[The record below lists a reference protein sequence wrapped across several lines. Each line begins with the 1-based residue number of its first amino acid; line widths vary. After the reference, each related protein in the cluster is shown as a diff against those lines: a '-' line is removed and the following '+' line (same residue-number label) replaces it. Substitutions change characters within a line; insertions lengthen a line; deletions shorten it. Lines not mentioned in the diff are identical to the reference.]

1 MIRVRIGFVIAAL
14 AVGSSYGYAG
24 QITVAVIESGT
35 FGVTDADAE
44 SFWSGLTDAF
54 ASNLRFQ
61 VVERS
66 QLETVIDELALTL
79 SDLTSTETAVDVGRL
94 VGSEY
99 VVISSISLTGGV
111 YVLSARMVNVNTGIA
126 VASGLEKVSAAD
138 LSESTRNLAR
148 EIAAAIPTGGEVLG
162 ITRDG
167 EVIVNIGSADGV
179 LPGMKVIVYRSGEP
193 IIDPDSGRELG
204 KESIDVAELEVIE
217 VQLYGANSKILKEYY
232 PVREGDRV
240 EADVEGFYTEAAIE
254 EAKKKKEE
262 KPFISLNAG
271 YLVRLDDF
279 ENLGVSFTTSMHTL
293 SSGIRLGYRYSMF
306 EFSLGWL
313 SIIPTRL
320 DIDTLPSQGVYTYD
334 GYDADLAYLGGVNV
348 GIGFVPVQNEKFNPR
363 MGIEVVE
370 NLAGVA
376 SFDLRYIVYDEDN
389 NTYYDVAYEKE
400 FTERTSIGGNIGIGY
415 RFGSALNNE
424 IVIGAT
430 YYFYG
435 TKMWN
440 FPVGFR
446 RYL

>member
-1 MIRVRIGFVIAAL
+1 MIRLCMGLVVAVL
-14 AVGSSYGYAG
+14 AVGASYGYAG
-24 QITVAVIESGT
+24 QITVAVIEPGT
-35 FGVTDADAE
+35 FGVTEADAE

-99 VVISSISLTGGV
+99 VVISSISLTGGI

-126 VASGLEKVSAAD
+126 VASGLEKVSAAE

-148 EIAAAIPTGGEVLG
+148 EIAAAIPTSGEVLG

-167 EVIVNIGSADGV
+167 EVIIDIGSADGV
-179 LPGMKVIVYRSGEP
+179 LSGMKVMVYRLGEA

-204 KESIDVAELEVIE
+204 KEFVDVAELEVTD

-240 EADVEGFYTEAAIE
+240 EADVEGFYTDEAIK

-271 YLVRLDDF
+271 YLIRLDDF
-279 ENLGVSFTTSMHTL
+279 DNLGVNFTTSMDTV
-293 SSGIRLGYRYSMF
+293 SSGIRLGYRYSLL

-313 SIIPTRL
+313 SIIPARL
-320 DIDTLPSQGVYTYD
+320 DIDTLPSQGIYTYD
-334 GYDADLAYLGGVNV
+334 GYDTDLAYLGCVNLGV
-348 GIGFVPVQNEKFNPR
+348 GFVPVQNEKFNPR
-363 MGIEVVE
+363 LGIEVAE

-376 SFDLRYIVYDEDN
+376 GFNLRYLVYNEDD
-389 NTYYDVAYEKE
+389 NTYYNVVYEKE
-400 FTERTSIGGNIGIGY
+400 FTERTSVGGTIGIGY
-415 RFGSALNNE
+415 RFGEALNNE
-424 IVIGAT
+424 IVVGVT